1 MFGSIWGENKP
12 YRATDMP
19 LATEGDTVSEVS
31 TEGGIEETNEVVS
44 SEPVVSEDTKEDT
57 PATEP
62 EPAPEP
68 VSSWWDYTASY
79 TNKLKQS
86 AQTLQQSA
94 QQSAQTLQQSAQT
107 LQQSAQQFDYNKL
120 GEKIG
125 ETVNKEK
132 VTSATNNLGSYFNSM
147 YNGLKTSVETIQKE
161 GIPMLSEFD
170 EEQNKFVKMQQRRQ
184 GAAVPPWVGY
194 NEEEKMK
201 KQILSLSLDERN
213 VLRDPPAGVDFVF
226 DFESNMPVATAMLET
241 DPKLNDLRFKLVPK
255 VIKEDKFWRNY
266 FYRVSLIK
274 HSSQLASLD
283 KSPTPEAVPEVAL
296 PSPGPDEPD
305 YSFSP
310 QDDEFISDHLSN
322 YEDAAEEELVLNEDE
337 LKHLGLQKDGD
348 KETETV
354 TAADEEW
361 EAELA
366 RELQDFD
373 MVEDADGKLDTG
385 DFEAELEEMLQNQ

>member
-1 MFGSIWGENKP
+1 MFGSVWGNKP
-12 YRATDMP
+12 YRSTDMP
-19 LATEGDTVSEVS
+19 LATEGDSVSEVS
-31 TEGGIEETNEVVS
+31 TEGGSEEKNEVVT
-44 SEPVVSEDTKEDT
+44 SEPVSEDTKDDT
-57 PATEP
+57 SSTQPVPDTET
-62 EPAPEP
+62 APKTEA

-86 AQTLQQSA
+86 AQSLQQSA
-94 QQSAQTLQQSAQT
+94 QNL
-107 LQQSAQQFDYNKL
+107 DYNKISS
-120 GEKIG
+120 KIG
-125 ETVNKEK
+125 GAVNKES
-132 VTSATNNLGSYFNSM
+132 VASATNNLGSYFNSM

-161 GIPMLSEFD
+161 GIPMLSEFED
-170 EEQNKFVKMQQRRQ
+170 EQNKFVKMQQRRQ

-213 VLRDPPAGVDFVF
+213 VLRDPPAGVDFIF
-226 DFESNMPVATAMLET
+226 EFESNMPVATAMLEC

-274 HSSQLASLD
+274 QSSQLATLE
-283 KSPTPEAVPEVAL
+283 KSPTPETAAAAEVSL
-296 PSPGPDEPD
+296 PSPGADEPD

-322 YEDAAEEELVLNEDE
+322 YEDANEQELALNEDE

-348 KETETV
+348 TKTDTKVE
-354 TAADEEW
+354 DEEW

-373 MVEDADGKLDTG
+373 MVEDADGKLDTEG
-385 DFEAELEEMLQNQ
+385 FEAELEEMLQNQ

>member
-1 MFGSIWGENKP
+1 MFGSIWGNKP
-12 YRATDMP
+12 YRSTDMP
-19 LATEGDTVSEVS
+19 LATEGDTEVS
-31 TEGGIEETNEVVS
+31 TEGGQEEKVDVV
-44 SEPVVSEDTKEDT
+44 TKEPDSVETKDDT
-57 PATEP
+57 TNDGNVPKPEAPLQTE
-62 EPAPEP
+62 AA
-68 VSSWWDYTASY
+68 SSWWDYTASY

-94 QQSAQTLQQSAQT
+94 QN
-107 LQQSAQQFDYNKL
+107 FDYNKIST
-120 GEKIG
+120 KIG

-132 VTSATNNLGSYFNSM
+132 MTSATNNLGSYFNSM

-161 GIPMLSEFD
+161 GIPLTDELLSDLGIQDIPMLSEFED
-170 EEQNKFVKMQQRRQ
+170 EQKKFVKMQQRRQ

-226 DFESNMPVATAMLET
+226 EFESNMPVATAMLEC

-274 HSSQLASLD
+274 QSSQLASLE
-283 KSPTPEAVPEVAL
+283 KSPTPEAGAAAEVAL
-296 PSPGPDEPD
+296 PSPGPDEPE

-322 YEDAAEEELVLNEDE
+322 YEDANEQELALNEDE
-337 LKHLGLQKDGD
+337 LKHLGLQKDVEN
-348 KETETV
+348 KTEGK
-354 TAADEEW
+354 AEDEEW

-373 MVEDADGKLDTG
+373 MVEDAEGKIDTEG
-385 DFEAELEEMLQNQ
+385 FEAELEEMLQNQ

>member
-31 TEGGIEETNEVVS
+31 TEGGIEETNDVVS
-44 SEPVVSEDTKEDT
+44 SEPVASEDTKEDT
-57 PATEP
+57 PTTEP
-62 EPAPEP
+62 VPEPVPAPEP

-94 QQSAQTLQQSAQT
+94 QQSAQT

-283 KSPTPEAVPEVAL
+283 KSPTPEAAPEVAL

-348 KETETV
+348 KETETA

-373 MVEDADGKLDTG
+373 MVEDVDGKLDAG

>member
-31 TEGGIEETNEVVS
+31 TEGGIEDTNEVVS
-44 SEPVVSEDTKEDT
+44 SEPVASEDTKEDT

-283 KSPTPEAVPEVAL
+283 KSPTPEAALEVAL